1 VASFDAGT
9 VIEALDYT
17 LEPFVPGRKGTIREP
32 TSVQVQAF
40 LTANAKE
47 MQRLRKEAGVE
58 PPAGDGAAGEVQAAD
73 ADPEMISDE
82 LLAKLAAVDPKKVE
96 AAQRRGARIY
106 ADLCSGEPSAEDLMK
121 LPHRIMLK
129 FAEWLMGEV
138 MSPEAV
144 TGAGRPHL
152 TAVPSSAAG

>member
-1 VASFDAGT
+1 VASFDSGT

-17 LEPFVPGRKGTIREP
+17 LEKFVPGCKGTIREP

-47 MQRLRKEAGVE
+47 MQRLRREAGVE
-58 PPAGDGAAGEVQAAD
+58 PPAVEPPAGDAPAAD
-73 ADPEMISDE
+73 ADHALITDE

-96 AAQRRGARIY
+96 AAKRREAKNFS
-106 ADLCSGEPSAEDLMK
+106 DLCSGEPSADDLMK

-129 FAEWLMGEV
+129 FAEWLTGEV

-144 TGAGRPHL
+144 TGAGRPQL
-152 TAVPSSAAG
+152 EIVRSSAAG